1 MLHRLALT
9 ACALAL
15 AACSGSAR
23 SAEAYRDDTAAL
35 LETTNEAVRG
45 CYDTVLKT
53 HAGAQGTVAVRFVV
67 GQKTGRIQNVRVDP
81 SGTTAPKPVRD
92 CVIAHIDGLELM
104 PADANDG
111 EASFTWVF
119 KAPPAPPPRPAG

>member
-1 MLHRLALT
+1 MTRLGFL
-9 ACALAL
+9 CLLATSL

-23 SAEAYRDDTAAL
+23 SADAYRDDTAAL
-35 LETTNEAVRG
+35 LETTNEAVRS

-67 GQKTGRIQNVRVDP
+67 GKESGRIQDVRVDP
-81 SGTTAPKPVRD
+81 RGTTAPQPVRD
-92 CVIAHIDGLELM
+92 CVTSHIDGLELM
-104 PADANDG
+104 PPDDNDG

-119 KAPPAPPPRPAG
+119 KAPPPRPPPAG